1 MAKGL
6 SNFFDKPDDTVPDA
20 PAATPLPETP
30 ASGNNIA
37 DVPGNRVIE
46 EGTPGEPGHNI
57 LYLQEDEQ
65 PVALDPEAG
74 AVLHAPVITPGPEG
88 DTRYEDFAT
97 DVGTAGDTPYVHS
110 NDLTPPT
117 QDAAENLAA
126 RENIVSPDE
135 RISEGSELELRGQV
149 HDLTGQLSA
158 FDLKIQETQPALD
171 AALEAAARANNDRAA
186 LLLERARVVDE
197 IADLEKKIN
206 STGVAAP
213 NDPENPTTS
222 TTPTAVVEDDH
233 RVPVT

>member
-6 SNFFDKPDDTVPDA
+6 SNFFEKPDDTVPDA

-30 ASGNNIA
+30 ASGNDIA
-37 DVPGNRVIE
+37 DKPGTRVIE
-46 EGTPGEPGHNI
+46 EGTPGQPGHNI

-74 AVLHAPVITPGPEG
+74 AVLHAPAITPGPEG
-88 DTRYEDFAT
+88 DTRYEGFAS
-97 DVGTAGDTPYVHS
+97 DVGTAGDTPYIHT

-117 QDAAENLAA
+117 QDSGENLAA
-126 RENIVSPDE
+126 RENIVPQNE
-135 RISEGSELELRGQV
+135 RVSEASELELRGQV
-149 HDLTGQLSA
+149 HDLTGQLTT

-171 AALEAAARANNDRAA
+171 AAIEAAARANSDRAA
-186 LLLERARVVDE
+186 LLLERARVVDA
-197 IADLEKKIN
+197 ITDIEKQLN